1 MGRAKGMKMLVM
13 HESVPLIKKQLW
25 ENKQKERKEGDKNV
39 FYGQMMKIA
48 LKKNTLAISIKLFW
62 WENYGE
68 KLQNDEAKRP

>member
-1 MGRAKGMKMLVM
+1 MKMLVM

-62 WENYGE
+62 
-68 KLQNDEAKRP
+68 